1 MALCAATAAAAMFVR
16 FRRWHLRWGATDEE
30 VATPLPGDDIVADPT
45 FAPTRAITIGARPDE
60 IWPWIVQIGYG
71 RAGFYAYD
79 VLDNLGHGRSAE
91 RIVPELQ
98 DLAVG
103 DLIPMASVVNEET
116 AFRVRA
122 FETGRWM
129 LWEKPASTWV
139 WSLQPLG
146 DDATR
151 LVTRL
156 RLRYRWRKP
165 NVVADLI
172 LMELG
177 DFSMMRR
184 ELLGIR
190 RRAERLAASRVGAV
204 TG

>member
-98 DLAVG
+98 DLASG
-103 DLIPMASVVNEET
+103 T
-116 AFRVRA
+116 
-122 FETGRWM
+122 
-129 LWEKPASTWV
+129 
-139 WSLQPLG
+139 
-146 DDATR
+146 
-151 LVTRL
+151 
-156 RLRYRWRKP
+156 
-165 NVVADLI
+165 
-172 LMELG
+172 
-177 DFSMMRR
+177 
-184 ELLGIR
+184 
-190 RRAERLAASRVGAV
+190 
-204 TG
+204 